1 MKKVLLVFVY
11 FFSVLYKR
19 GSCAKFGWDWLR
31 NVDFVKEKP
40 YTHTDTQ
47 LLSSSNDV
55 TWSRDHFVYNLN
67 IV

>member
-1 MKKVLLVFVY
+1 MVQ
-11 FFSVLYKR
+11 
-19 GSCAKFGWDWLR
+19 
-31 NVDFVKEKP
+31 DFQP

-67 IV
+67 FV